1 MLSLPYVEPSDA
13 PVEADSP
20 LLIAAPPLRAGHDP
34 LRHILLGSP
43 AAVQLAINRLH
54 VLHYAEQFRWSR
66 VIQVPSTGLVI
77 SPRQGEIM
85 RYLICDPP
93 QG

>member
-1 MLSLPYVEPSDA
+1 MLSLPYVEPSGFPA
-13 PVEADSP
+13 ETASP
-20 LLIAAPPLRAGHDP
+20 LLLAAPTLRAGHDP

-43 AAVQLAINRLH
+43 AAVEQAINRLH
-54 VLHYAEQFRWSR
+54 VVQYAEQFRWSR
-66 VIQVPSTGLVI
+66 IIQVPPTGLVI
-77 SPRQGEIM
+77 SPRQGEVM